1 MATKKIVPRANG
13 EGAIGDN
20 TAGAEKYWGGGFFN
34 NINGTNAIEMA
45 AFNDSLQWK
54 ASTAYAKGSIV
65 FTSGL
70 SAGMYLECLVDGT
83 SNTEKF
89 AIPSSIIPNTTTIT
103 DNTVTWI
110 VREICSTQIDDSYS
124 RKPNTT
130 YLQGEIRFLYG
141 ELPVGWFL
149 ECSVAGISGSGDLT
163 ITTPVEGDTVA
174 DGTVTWVMKKMG
186 TGGGGDGV
194 PLGAILPLAHNGAVP
209 AGYLECDG
217 SAVSRDMFPD
227 LFSAIGTTYG
237 AGDGSTTFNLPDYN
251 DAERFVQGGSTAG
264 VVKAAGLPNIT
275 GTFTAVDDKDATGA
289 NSLISNKTNVHT
301 QYATTTTSSQRFYAV
316 QYTVD
321 ASLSNSIYGASTT
334 VQPPALTARFI
345 IKAFDGQT
353 AASALIDVT
362 QYAQELATKADRAL
376 DNLSTDG
383 ENHFLENDF
392 TIIYPNGG
400 TESSPANI
408 TNDTR
413 YVEVNPFPGYRVKCE
428 LEVKYNDQWGPIS
441 FINHYMGS
449 ANRDSGAVA
458 GQLDDDTIVIQTA
471 LNAIFYGTYST
482 SNING
487 NLFGITSNI
496 ASVTS
501 IPARVKVWKIG
512 KIATA

>member
-20 TAGAEKYWGGGFFN
+20 TAGVEKYWGGGFFN

-70 SAGMYLECLVDGT
+70 SAGMYLECLVDGN

-89 AIPSSIIPNTTTIT
+89 AIPSSIVPNTTTIT

-110 VREICSTQIDDSYS
+110 VRQICSTQIDDSYS

-130 YLQGEIRFLYG
+130 YLQGDIRFLYG

-186 TGGGGDGV
+186 TGEGGDGV
-194 PLGAILPLAHNGAVP
+194 PLGAMLPLAHNSTIP

-217 SAVSRDMFPD
+217 SAVSRTMYPD
-227 LFSAIGTTYG
+227 LFTLIGTTYG

-251 DAERFVQGGSTAG
+251 DAQRFVQGDTVAG
-264 VVKAAGLPNIT
+264 TVKQAGLPNIEGQIEIHYASTSSGASGALQSVT
-275 GTFTAVDDKDATGA
+275 GSGKY
-289 NSLISNKTNVHT
+289 
-301 QYATTTTSSQRFYAV
+301 QTTTSSNGNNGISF
-316 QYTVD
+316 D
-321 ASLSNSIYGASTT
+321 ASLSNPIYGASTT

-353 AASALIDVT
+353 AASALIDIT
-362 QYAQELATKADRAL
+362 QYAADLANKADRAL

-400 TESSPANI
+400 TEANPANI

-428 LEVKYNDQWGPIS
+428 LEVKYNDQWGPIT
-441 FINHYMGS
+441 FIDHYAGS
-449 ANRDSGAVA
+449 ANRNSGAVA
-458 GQLDDDTIVIQTA
+458 GQLDDDAIVIQTA
-471 LNAIFYGTYST
+471 LNSIFYGTYST

-496 ASVTS
+496 TTVNSL
-501 IPARVKVWKIG
+501 PARVKVWKIG
-512 KIATA
+512 KIPT

>member
-89 AIPSSIIPNTTTIT
+89 AIPSSIVPNTTTIT

-110 VREICSTQIDDSYS
+110 VRQICSTQIDDSYS

-194 PLGAILPLAHNGAVP
+194 PLGAILTLAHNSTLP
-209 AGYLECDG
+209 SGYLLCNG
-217 SAVSRDMFPD
+217 SAVSRTMYPD
-227 LFSAIGTTYG
+227 LFAAIGTTYG

-251 DAERFVQGGSTAG
+251 DAERFCQGSTVAG
-264 VVKAAGLPNIT
+264 NVVSFGVT
-275 GTFTAVDDKDATGA
+275 G
-289 NSLISNKTNVHT
+289 SN
-301 QYATTTTSSQRFYAV
+301 YS
-316 QYTVD
+316 
-321 ASLSNSIYGASTT
+321 
-334 VQPPALTARFI
+334 ALTTRYI

-353 AASALIDVT
+353 ADSALIDIT
-362 QYAQELATKADRAL
+362 QYANDLANKADRSL
-376 DNLSTDG
+376 SNLTAAG
-383 ENHFLENDF
+383 EAKITSLPYERDF

-400 TESSPANI
+400 TESNPANI
-408 TNDTR
+408 TNNNR
-413 YVEVNPFPGYRVKCE
+413 YLEQNPFPGYYVTCLVE
-428 LEVKYNDQWGPIS
+428 FLISDEWGGPGGWVYGQGSSGTNASQFNDDSIAVVTGTVTV
-441 FINHYMGS
+441 F
-449 ANRDSGAVA
+449 ANRTYTG
-458 GQLDDDTIVIQTA
+458 
-471 LNAIFYGTYST
+471 NA
-482 SNING
+482 
-487 NLFGITSNI
+487 FGINQQFTSL
-496 ASVTS
+496 
-501 IPARVKVWKIG
+501 PARVKVWKIG
-512 KIATA
+512 KIPT

>member
-20 TAGAEKYWGGGFFN
+20 TAGVEKYWGGGFFN

-89 AIPSSIIPNTTTIT
+89 AIPSSIVPNTTTIT

-110 VREICSTQIDDSYS
+110 VRQICSTQIDDSYS

-163 ITTPVEGDTVA
+163 ITTPVEGDTVT

-194 PLGAILPLAHNGAVP
+194 PLGAILPLAHNSTLP
-209 AGYLECDG
+209 SGYLLCDG
-217 SAVSRDMFPD
+217 SAVSRTMFPD
-227 LFSAIGTTYG
+227 LFAAIGTTYG
-237 AGDGSTTFNLPDYN
+237 AGDGSTTFNVPDYN
-251 DAERFVQGGSTAG
+251 TAERFCQGSSVAG
-264 VVKAAGLPNIT
+264 TVKSAGLPNIT
-275 GTFTAVDDKDATGA
+275 GSTDLAA
-289 NSLISNKTNVHT
+289 NLGNWIS
-301 QYATTTTSSQRFYAV
+301 
-316 QYTVD
+316 QYTGQGAIKVTSQSYGNTGVYDGNNRTGNVISFD
-321 ASLSNSIYGASTT
+321 ASLSNPIYGNSTT
-334 VQPPALTARFI
+334 VQPPALTARYI

-353 AASALIDVT
+353 ADSALIDIT
-362 QYAQELATKADRAL
+362 QYAQELATKANRQLSNL
-376 DNLSTDG
+376 DTANLACHVVVDSYYDSTTGDWWREYDDG
-383 ENHFLENDF
+383 WVEQGNTKLLS
-392 TIIYPNGG
+392 G
-400 TESSPANI
+400 TR
-408 TNDTR
+408 T
-413 YVEVNPFPGYRVKCE
+413 VNLLKPYDSNYYTVFAGSYTSYYNFRV
-428 LEVKYNDQWGPIS
+428 
-441 FINHYMGS
+441 
-449 ANRDSGAVA
+449 
-458 GQLDDDTIVIQTA
+458 
-471 LNAIFYGTYST
+471 NAITATTFTTDSNTST
-482 SNING
+482 LGWAACGMGANN
-487 NLFGITSNI
+487 
-496 ASVTS
+496 
-501 IPARVKVWKIG
+501 
-512 KIATA
+512 